1 MDLSR
6 LATVTLPGEGTTVG
20 IVGDVYRYLATGK
33 ETDGKYALMEA
44 IVSPGGGPPPHVHT
58 REEEAFYLL
67 EGEITFWLGEER
79 RVLSA
84 GMFANVPTRLLHAF
98 RNESEKPARMLIL
111 VAPAGLEQM
120 FLEVGQ
126 LLPPGTTVAPPP
138 SAAEIEKLL
147 AVAPGYGVEIRVPPH

>member
-1 MDLSR
+1 MELSR
-6 LATVTLPGEGTTVG
+6 LATLTLPGAGTTVG

-58 REEEAFYLL
+58 REEEAFFLL

-79 RVLSA
+79 HVLSA
-84 GMFANVPTRLLHAF
+84 GMFANVPTGLRHAF
-98 RNESEKPARMLIL
+98 RNEAAQPARMLIL
-111 VAPAGLEQM
+111 VAPAGLEEM

-138 SAAEIEKLL
+138 SNAEIERLL
-147 AVAPGYGVEIRVPPH
+147 AVAPGYGVQIFLPGH